1 MEKDIEINPDLQPKF
16 FELNSYMAVLGEID
30 KRRENVFN
38 LIDHATWCINGIKVK
53 YNLNDITY
61 LMSNDFNTNEIIGEI
76 DNEIKKIKD
85 TYNKQLYR
93 NDTLNDKT
101 KSLVQGYTE
110 IMKNYIEEIEKFKK
124 NTLTLLTQIEKF
136 KKINN

>member
-1 MEKDIEINPDLQPKF
+1 MEKDIEINSNLQPKF

-30 KRRENVFN
+30 KRRKNVFN

-61 LMSNDFNTNEIIGEI
+61 LMTNNFDINLIIGEI
-76 DNEIKKIKD
+76 DNEIKKLKD

-101 KSLVQGYTE
+101 KNLVQGYTE
-110 IMKNYIEEIEKFKK
+110 IMKNYIEEIEKYKK
-124 NTLTLLTQIEKF
+124 NTLTLLSQIEKF
-136 KKINN
+136 KKLNN

>member
-1 MEKDIEINPDLQPKF
+1 MEKDIEINPDLQQKF

-30 KRRENVFN
+30 KRRKNLFN

-61 LMSNDFNTNEIIGEI
+61 LMSNDFNTKEIIGEI
-76 DNEIKKIKD
+76 DDEIKKLKD

-136 KKINN
+136 KKLNN